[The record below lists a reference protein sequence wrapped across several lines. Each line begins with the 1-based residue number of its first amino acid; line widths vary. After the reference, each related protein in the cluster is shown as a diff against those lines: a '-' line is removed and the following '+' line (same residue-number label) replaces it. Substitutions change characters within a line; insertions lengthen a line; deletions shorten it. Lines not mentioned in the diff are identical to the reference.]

1 MEHKFSENG
10 FFQGLIETKN
20 PVTVI
25 TTNGFHMHGT
35 ILAESDSMINM
46 QRDSGESVIIYKHA
60 ISTIVYGT
68 PAPYSP
74 VAQLVEQ
81 GIENPRIVGSSP
93 AGRAHGLWPEST

>member
-46 QRDSGESVIIYKHA
+46 QRDSGESVVIYKHA
-60 ISTIVYGT
+60 ISTIVYET
-68 PAPYSP
+68 SASEALPI
-74 VAQLVEQ
+74 LL
-81 GIENPRIVGSSP
+81 NPHLLSS
-93 AGRAHGLWPEST
+93 AA

>member
-46 QRDSGESVIIYKHA
+46 QRDSGESVVIYKHA
-60 ISTIVYGT
+60 ISTIVYETSASGT
-68 PAPYSP
+68 CKKN
-74 VAQLVEQ
+74 LWD
-81 GIENPRIVGSSP
+81 SP
-93 AGRAHGLWPEST
+93 ARGEFLPILLNPHLL

>member
-68 PAPYSP
+68 PAP
-74 VAQLVEQ
+74 E
-81 GIENPRIVGSSP
+81 
-93 AGRAHGLWPEST
+93 TDK